1 MESGELG
8 RTTMDD
14 RVVKK
19 IVARAATEVD
29 GIGDGPKVTANID
42 GDSATVDIRLS
53 VPYPASVARTTE
65 MVRAHLIRRTGELTG
80 LTVPRV
86 DIVVDALRGNETQVR
101 RVL

>member
-29 GIGDGPKVTANID
+29 GVGEGPKVTASID
-42 GDSATVDIRLS
+42 GESATVDIRLS
-53 VPYPASVARTTE
+53 VPYPASVARTTKA
-65 MVRAHLIRRTGELTG
+65 VRAHLIRRTGELTG
-80 LTVPRV
+80 LTVPRL
-86 DIVVDALRGNETQVR
+86 DIVVDALRSNETKTR